1 MAVMI
6 RAWAAL
12 ALVGWAAAVGLVAVE
27 LMVKMSASVA
37 GCRVMGVLVVAVVVG
52 QRGMGA
58 IKVE

>member
-1 MAVMI
+1 
-6 RAWAAL
+6 L